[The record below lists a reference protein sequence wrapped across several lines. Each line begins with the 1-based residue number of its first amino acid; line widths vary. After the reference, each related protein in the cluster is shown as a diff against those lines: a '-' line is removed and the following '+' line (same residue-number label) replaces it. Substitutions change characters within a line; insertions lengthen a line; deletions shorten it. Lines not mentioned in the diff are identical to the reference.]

1 MHLNILLKNKRYQ
14 HIILHLLDQQTLKQ
28 IKNIFIEG
36 LNNIMDYLKNFNGST
51 KYLTDSKLLY
61 KGFTKT
67 YKPSHFHQSTDDKEY
82 LKQFYLNPQTKPIEL
97 NTACKNKYPK

>member
-36 LNNIMDYLKNFNGST
+36 LNNIMDYLIILMVQRN
-51 KYLTDSKLLY
+51 
-61 KGFTKT
+61 
-67 YKPSHFHQSTDDKEY
+67 
-82 LKQFYLNPQTKPIEL
+82 I
-97 NTACKNKYPK
+97 